1 MTLASEEKLLRR
13 WVGQQ
18 RPFGRGHTY
27 TPSLRRRILM
37 FVDLARA
44 AGVSERECCKAIG
57 VSPTSVAS
65 WRRTEPTTIDSEE
78 PPLTADAAPK
88 ALLPVEVTAISEHV
102 GGGVSVVTPRGFRV
116 DGLSLDQ
123 AAALLRELDV

>member
-1 MTLASEEKLLRR
+1 MTLANEEKLLRR
-13 WVGQQ
+13 WVEEQ

-44 AGVSERECCKAIG
+44 AGISERESCKTIG

-65 WRRTEPTTIDSEE
+65 WRRTEPTTIE
-78 PPLTADAAPK
+78 PADEIPIDRAPK
-88 ALLPVEVTAISEHV
+88 ALVPVEVSASSVQIAS
-102 GGGVSVVTPRGFRV
+102 GVSFVTPRGFRV
-116 DGLSLDQ
+116 DGLSLEQ
-123 AAALLRELDV
+123 AAALLREFS